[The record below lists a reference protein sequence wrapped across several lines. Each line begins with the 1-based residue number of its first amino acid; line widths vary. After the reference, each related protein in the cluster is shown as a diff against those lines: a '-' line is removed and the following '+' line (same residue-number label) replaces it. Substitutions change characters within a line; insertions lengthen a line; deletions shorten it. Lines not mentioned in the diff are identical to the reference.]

1 MRTNETSNHHRWHP
15 IRLSPVTLVSEV
27 QMKIYDS
34 YQDVPEGAMCRPL
47 ACRGWC
53 FRKKGEWLCDI
64 DAIADTR
71 QILGKWEVQSPAI
84 TITEE
89 EALAKSESI
98 LSSDVNGNFLA
109 GAHWAIGVLFK

>member
-1 MRTNETSNHHRWHP
+1 
-15 IRLSPVTLVSEV
+15 
-27 QMKIYDS
+27 MKIYDS
-34 YQDVPEGAMCRPL
+34 YQDVPEGAMCRPI
-47 ACRGWC
+47 ACGGRH
-53 FRKKGEWLCDI
+53 FRQKEIWPERI
-64 DAIADTR
+64 DTTVGVR
-71 QILGKWEVQSPAI
+71 ENLGKWEVQSPAI